1 MPASKGGQAKS
12 IGDQLR
18 NAVAG
23 IVKATVLE
31 IDSELRKSPEEGG
44 TPVATGFARAA
55 WVPSITAPATGTGEG
70 DHEAGVAALVSYK
83 LEDGPAYETNNAAYI
98 QFLNAG
104 SSKQAPALFI
114 EAAVDRALATMQT
127 RYGSRAISLDQF
139 RGEVGGAMAANV
151 ASAYNPLGG
160 D

>member
-1 MPASKGGQAKS
+1 VAKTGQAKS

-18 NAVAG
+18 AAVST
-23 IVKATVLE
+23 IVKAMVLE
-31 IDSELRKSPEEGG
+31 IDSELRKSPEDGG
-44 TPVATGFARAA
+44 TPVDTGFARAS
-55 WVPSITAPATGTGEG
+55 WVPSIIAPATGTSEG

-98 QFLNAG
+98 QRLNAG

-114 EAAVDRALATMQT
+114 EAAVDRALAAMQA

-139 RGEVGGAMAANV
+139 RNEVGGAGAANV